1 MSKTK
6 ISNKREREGGKEIV
20 SKFLLLLFLLS
31 ITINK
36 HKQKEQQNEILE
48 RELESAKAELN
59 VSSKRLEAFQNAL
72 NEINN
77 DEEDDE
83 DDDDDEN
90 LLEDDDDE
98 VEEEEEDASSTE
110 SHDGERNGNSEDSA
124 DDVKVVVV
132 ESASVDAEIVQ
143 KDVNSGANL
152 MTRPKL
158 KQTNV
163 K

>member
-1 MSKTK
+1 MS
-6 ISNKREREGGKEIV
+6 E
-20 SKFLLLLFLLS
+20 FLLLS

-36 HKQKEQQNEILE
+36 HKQKKEQQNEILE

-77 DEEDDE
+77 DEEEDE

-90 LLEDDDDE
+90 LLEDDDE

-143 KDVNSGANL
+143 KDVQALNNSGANL